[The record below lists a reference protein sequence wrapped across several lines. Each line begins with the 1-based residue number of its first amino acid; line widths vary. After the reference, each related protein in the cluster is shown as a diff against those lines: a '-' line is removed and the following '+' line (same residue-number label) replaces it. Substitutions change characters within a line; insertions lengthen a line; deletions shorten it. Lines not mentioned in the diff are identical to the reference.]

1 MDIRNTSSICE
12 QARPHYYDLLFGRNM
27 EFIPDYITFH
37 VQQCWYCQKQ
47 IDELDRV
54 LSSAAMEADTEL
66 TDVTA
71 ITDVLWLH
79 LAYVDEPVTCGIVK
93 PFLPGMLIPALE
105 VRVPTP
111 ITAHIDKCAP
121 CARDLEL
128 LRNLKLTRQQLRRL
142 SEFFT
147 EKSVGCLYED
157 AEKQKTA
164 KLVAAGDWRGLDA
177 ETLRHMCK
185 CLLCSDMVCE
195 QRQKML
201 EDLKDRN
208 GDIIPCE
215 AILAGGFFDF
225 VFPYGLDPTDD
236 QYSGF
241 RRIFASHIADC
252 PDCVSK
258 MQLLHDLVYQVVERP
273 DSGVVTVFS
282 RETAAVAGPLEECDA
297 AYDGFPIKVDVV
309 PQSEPAE
316 QPQEA
321 AVVNFAETA
330 KKRKRLS
337 LGFKLKAG
345 VAAAIFLAAGLSTFF
360 YRTATADPTPAEKMY
375 SALRKMANVHSMQF
389 APGKQKSFFERWI
402 SRKSGIM
409 LTTDKR
415 STVLYDTHKKI
426 FKGKYFDTGEVEIV
440 PLAGEDLA
448 AVKRNIAG
456 LREQTPFTNLLSD
469 QRKNVEWTR
478 VENVDSSVVPDGVE
492 IYEEILQRERS
503 DGAAVYN
510 KRRFFVDRETFLPRK
525 IESYQMEPGESE
537 YTLSSFYVYEYPSD
551 EQMKAILDFGF

>member
-27 EFIPDYITFH
+27 EFVPDYITFH

-47 IDELDRV
+47 IDELDRI
-54 LSSAAMEADTEL
+54 LSSEAVMEADTEL
-66 TDVTA
+66 TDSTA

-79 LAYVDEPVTCGIVK
+79 LAYVDEPVTCEIVK

-121 CARDLEL
+121 CAHDLEL

-147 EKSVGCLYED
+147 EKSVGCLYAD

-164 KLVAAGDWRGLDA
+164 RLVAAGDWGNLDA
-177 ETLRHMCK
+177 KTLRHMCK
-185 CLLCSDMVCE
+185 CPICSGMVQD

-201 EDLKDRN
+201 EDLKNRN

-282 RETAAVAGPLEECDA
+282 KETAAVAGPLEECDI
-297 AYDGFPIKVDVV
+297 AYDGFPIKIDVV
-309 PQSEPAE
+309 PQTEPAE
-316 QPQEA
+316 QPQAA
-321 AVVNFAETA
+321 AVVNFAKMA

-337 LGFKLKAG
+337 LSFKLKAG
-345 VAAAIFLAAGLSTFF
+345 VAAAIFLAVGLSTFF
-360 YRTATADPTPAEKMY
+360 YRTATAELTPGEKMR
-375 SALRKMANVHSMQF
+375 SALRNTTNIHKMQF
-389 APGKQKSFFERWI
+389 APGREKPFQEQWV
-402 SRKSGIM
+402 SRKSGIFRIV
-409 LTTDKR
+409 DKR
-415 STVLYDTHKKI
+415 YSAIYDIHKKI
-426 FKGKYFDTGEVEIV
+426 AKTKYFDTGEVEIRS
-440 PLAGEDLA
+440 LAGEDLA
-448 AVKRNIAG
+448 VAKKNIMG
-456 LREQTPFTNLLSD
+456 ETLHQFLTDTRMT
-469 QRKNVEWTR
+469 EWSQL
-478 VENVDSSVVPDGVE
+478 NSADLPDIPAGVE
-492 IYEEILQRERS
+492 VYERNWQKDLSEVSPGLVEL
-503 DGAAVYN
+503 N
-510 KRRFFVDRETFLPRK
+510 KFRIFVDRETFLPRRT
-525 IESYQMEPGESE
+525 ESYFR
-537 YTLSSFYVYEYPSD
+537 LSDENDFKLTSFYVYEYPSD
-551 EQMKAILDFGF
+551 EQMESILDFGF